1 MKQIFAASI
10 PKLVGVI
17 LIGFYS
23 GCSVL
28 DPAEDIPS
36 YLHIDSITLSVQS
49 DEGSSSAKISD
60 AWVFMD
66 GKLLGGFEL
75 PCNIPILAE
84 GTHSFLIRG
93 GVKMNGLSST
103 RAIYPGWKGWEGSVN
118 LVRGQ
123 KTAVAPVVTYF
134 PAIDFLGTWML
145 DFDQQGTS
153 LIPEPTTSAV
163 VKVDSLYNV
172 YENNCGYIHLN
183 NNDTSFFW
191 GTSPP
196 NGYLMPA
203 TTDTWVE
210 FDYWSDCPFSVG
222 IAKNADINYKVEA
235 LTVLPRYTWTKI
247 YIRLTDALSA
257 ALAAGSGYNPA
268 STPYRIYIGFNNP
281 SSQSESHLYI
291 DNIKLLK

>member
-1 MKQIFAASI
+1 MKHIFAASI

-17 LIGFYS
+17 LIGLYS

-36 YLHIDSITLSVQS
+36 YLHIDSITLSVQP

-66 GKLLGGFEL
+66 GQLLGGFEL

-84 GTHSFLIRG
+84 GTHSFIIRG

-123 KTAVAPVVTYF
+123 KTTVAPVVTYF
-134 PAIDFLGTWML
+134 PGIDFLGTWML

-163 VKVDSLYNV
+163 VRIDSLYNL

-183 NNDTSFFW
+183 NTDTTFFV

-196 NGYLMPA
+196 GGYLMPA
-203 TTDTWVE
+203 TYDTWVE
-210 FDYWSDCPFSVG
+210 FDYWSDCEFNVG
-222 IAKNADINYKVEA
+222 IMEESSAAPS
-235 LTVLPRYTWTKI
+235 VLAVTLLPKHAWTKI
-247 YIRLTDALSA
+247 YVRLTDALAS
-257 ALAAGSGYNPA
+257 ALAQISNPGQH
-268 STPYRIYIGFNNP
+268 PYRIYIAFQNP